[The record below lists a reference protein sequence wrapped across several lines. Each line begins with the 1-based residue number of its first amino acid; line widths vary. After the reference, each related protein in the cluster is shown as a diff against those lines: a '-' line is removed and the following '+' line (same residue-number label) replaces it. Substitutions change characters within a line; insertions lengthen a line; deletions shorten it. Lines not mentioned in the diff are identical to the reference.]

1 MARQVR
7 WADLTGASSS
17 RSAPVTGAP
26 GRFGSV
32 LTAMAT
38 PFDDHGALDLDGATR
53 LARHLVQEGSEGLVV
68 AGTTGESPVLSDGE
82 KADLWR
88 AVAEA
93 VTVPVIAGSGSNDT
107 AHSVA
112 LTRTAADAGAAAILA
127 VTPYYSRPPQSGI
140 AAHFRAVAAATPLPV
155 LVYDIPVRTGRKI
168 AHDTMLGLAR
178 EVPNLVGVKD
188 AAGDVAGSAR
198 LLAEA
203 PPGFDLYSGDDAL
216 TLGLL
221 AVGAAGVIGV
231 ATHWASR
238 LFAEMIASFTKGDVE
253 GARAANARLLASF
266 AFETGDLA
274 PNPIPTKA
282 MLRLLGLPAGQC
294 RLPLGP
300 APADLE
306 DRARAVLAGL
316 GTPVG

>member
-1 MARQVR
+1 M
-7 WADLTGASSS
+7 
-17 RSAPVTGAP
+17 TGAP